1 MVVKAIKEELGI
13 PAITL
18 EYGGYDSR
26 DYPAGALR
34 TRIETLAELL
44 RMRKASQGG

>member
-1 MVVKAIKEELGI
+1 MVAKAIKEELGI

-18 EYGGYDSR
+18 EYGGYDCR

-34 TRIETLAELL
+34 TRVETFAELL
-44 RMRKASQGG
+44 RMRKASKEG